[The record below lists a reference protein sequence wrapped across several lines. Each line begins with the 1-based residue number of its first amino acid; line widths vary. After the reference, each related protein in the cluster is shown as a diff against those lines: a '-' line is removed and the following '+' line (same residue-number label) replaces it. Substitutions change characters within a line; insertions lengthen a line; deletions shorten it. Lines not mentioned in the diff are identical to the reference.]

1 MLSDMRWLAL
11 FGIALASGVAQ
22 EPSTPATRSQPR
34 DVYLENGVTAPR
46 LIYKEEPEYSETARE
61 AVVDGTVMVSLM
73 VDPDGT
79 PRDLK
84 VIRPI
89 GFGLDEKAIEA
100 VRRWKFKP
108 GVKDGLP
115 IAVPTKV
122 EVNFGILDNKAA
134 MHLERFACTAPEG
147 VPGPSVLKSE
157 RPASPARGEGV
168 SVTLSFDV
176 DERGI
181 PANLHVEEISDEK
194 WEADMITSLKEW
206 RFSGAVKDGKPV
218 LVPCTLSFSLG
229 DVPSGPPGKYSNIT
243 PPQIIHKVEPKYS
256 KEAAKARLEG
266 TVTLLVVVD
275 REGVPRD
282 IKVARPLGLG
292 LDEAA
297 IKAVRQWRFRP
308 GIKDG
313 KPVAV
318 QAYIEVNFRML

>member
-11 FGIALASGVAQ
+11 FVIALAIGVAQ
-22 EPSTPATRSQPR
+22 EPSTHATRSQPR

-61 AVVDGTVMVSLM
+61 AVVDGTVMV
-73 VDPDGT
+73 DPDGT

-100 VRRWKFKP
+100 FRRWKFKP

-157 RPASPARGEGV
+157 RPASPARGERV

-181 PANLHVEEISDEK
+181 PANLHVEKISDEK
-194 WEADMITSLKEW
+194 WEAGMIASLKEW
-206 RFSGAVKDGKPV
+206 RFNGAVKDGRPV

-229 DVPSGPPGKYSNIT
+229 EAPSGPPGKYSNIT
-243 PPQIIHKVEPKYS
+243 PPQIIHKVQPTYT
-256 KEAAKARLEG
+256 KEAAKAKLEG
-266 TVTLLVVVD
+266 TVMLLVVVD
-275 REGVPRD
+275 QEGIPRD
-282 IKVARPLGLG
+282 LRVTRPLGGG
-292 LDEAA
+292 LDEKALE
-297 IKAVRQWRFRP
+297 AVRQWRFRP
-308 GIKDG
+308 GMKDG

-318 QAYIEVNFRML
+318 QTYVQVNFHMR